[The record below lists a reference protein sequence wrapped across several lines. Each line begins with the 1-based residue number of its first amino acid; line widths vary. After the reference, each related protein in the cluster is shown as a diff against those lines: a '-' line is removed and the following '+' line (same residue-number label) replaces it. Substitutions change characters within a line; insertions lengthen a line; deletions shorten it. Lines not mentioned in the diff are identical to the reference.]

1 MLVTLRLLR
10 LKFLA
15 GVTAGKYVVGGVVN
29 VRAEAHGHFACG
41 LRGSAVSI
49 GVPALSASV
58 DRLLL
63 PS

>member
-10 LKFLA
+10 LKLRA

-29 VRAEAHGHFACG
+29 VWTEAHGHFACG
-41 LRGSAVSI
+41 LGGSAVSV
-49 GVPALSASV
+49 GVPTLSASV

-63 PS
+63 LS